1 MFRVTRYP
9 MISKTESG
17 RVGYRNKYRVAGR
30 VRVPAGHWMPAMQ
43 HCRGWVGCIVP
54 VIDPVRFLTCVS
66 GFVKYLYL
74 DLSSYL
80 ELRVGDCESDI
91 NQCCYSH
98 FWKYHYFLFLDC
110 VVMLNRKW
118 LLQIMLQKQ
127 FIFPW
132 LKCVLYCLFR
142 SATIKA
148 TKYYDSLTPKKN
160 LDAVHSSLPY

>member
-1 MFRVTRYP
+1 MGICTMHYALALC
-9 MISKTESG
+9 T
-17 RVGYRNKYRVAGR
+17 
-30 VRVPAGHWMPAMQ
+30 MPAMQ

-80 ELRVGDCESDI
+80 ELRVGNCESDI

-127 FIFPW
+127 FIFP
-132 LKCVLYCLFR
+132 
-142 SATIKA
+142 
-148 TKYYDSLTPKKN
+148 
-160 LDAVHSSLPY
+160 

>member
-1 MFRVTRYP
+1 MSTMPTMPTMHTMPTLPSMPSMPTTPTMQYA
-9 MISKTESG
+9 SYALALCT
-17 RVGYRNKYRVAGR
+17 
-30 VRVPAGHWMPAMQ
+30 MPAMQ

-54 VIDPVRFLTCVS
+54 VIDPVRFPTCVS

-80 ELRVGDCESDI
+80 ELRVGNFESDI

-98 FWKYHYFLFLDC
+98 FWKYHYFLFFDC
-110 VVMLNRKW
+110 MWSCSTGSGCYK
-118 LLQIMLQKQ
+118 LQIMLQKQ

-148 TKYYDSLTPKKN
+148 TKYYDSLTQKKKI
-160 LDAVHSSLPY
+160 